1 MKIGTR
7 LLLILLLVGTLPL
20 TAAGFFAYTQ
30 SKQELLKSSEQT
42 LEALRNSRKE
52 QVENYFSERSKNL
65 DSIAGSSSVIQ
76 LFFAFEQVWRKGK
89 NDPAYQELEVQ
100 VGKEIKMMQTRYG
113 FTNFYVVNEFGDI
126 IFQAKPQDDFGTNLL
141 TGKYKDSP
149 FGQVVSKVTKSQ
161 STEITDVTRYEPSG
175 NNPVIFMSS
184 PIFEQGRIIGQLVA
198 EVSLDYVS
206 RLLDR
211 REGLGETGKVYLIG
225 QDKLFR
231 SELFVSDGTETLLT
245 QKLET
250 GLADTALA
258 NQEGATLQTQ
268 DFRGVDTLVS
278 YSQIKVGNLK
288 WAIFAEM
295 DIAEIMA
302 APNKIRN
309 TALLFNAIVF
319 VIVAL
324 IASITARGLRKPM
337 QRMVQ
342 VTEQIGAGDLTVQL
356 EQTYLSRKD
365 EIGDMAR
372 AFKQMQSSLT
382 EILGQVKEAA
392 VSLNQ
397 STQEINGNATDVSS
411 STEHIANIVIEVVGA
426 ADHQVNRMEHTLT
439 LAERL
444 SNGIQVV
451 ASNAEQVAHSA
462 AEMQKN
468 ALSGRQAME
477 GIIGQMQEIHGSVQE
492 SSNVI
497 SKLDGLSHQISH
509 MIQAIT
515 QIANQTNLLA
525 LNAAIEAARAG
536 EHGKGFAVV
545 AGEVRKLSE
554 GTNEAA
560 QNIIQIVSEIQKG
573 TQQAVEQMQKG
584 SQRVEHGLQTA
595 RQSGDMFHQI
605 ERTIDQVTR
614 DIEGVS
620 TEVSKMNPSA
630 LEVVRFAEE
639 VSASSTQASSGMQ
652 SISAAIEEQSASMN
666 MIATSTEQLAGL
678 ACELEKSL
686 ERFTIQQRVATLEE
700 LATNEELAMV
710 TDESE
715 ATKLA
720 DPS

>member
-89 NDPAYQELEVQ
+89 NDPAYQELEVKA
-100 VGKEIKMMQTRYG
+100 GKEIKMMQTRYG
-113 FTNFYVVNEFGDI
+113 FSNFYVVNEFGDI
-126 IFQAKPQDDFGTNLL
+126 IFQAKPQNDFGTNLL
-141 TGKYKDSP
+141 TGKYKDTP
-149 FGQVVSKVTKSQ
+149 FGQIVAKVSKSQ
-161 STEITDVTRYEPSG
+161 STEITDVARYEPSG

-211 REGLGETGKVYLIG
+211 REGLGQTGKVYLIG
-225 QDKLFR
+225 QDKLLR
-231 SELFVSDGTETLLT
+231 SELYVNDGTTSLLT
-245 QKLET
+245 QKIDT
-250 GLADTALA
+250 PLADQAL
-258 NQEGATLQTQ
+258 QPSEEGATLQSQ

-278 YSQIKVGNLK
+278 YSPIKVGNLK

-319 VIVAL
+319 VIVA
-324 IASITARGLRKPM
+324 IVASMTARGLRKPM

-356 EQTYLSRKD
+356 EQNYLTRKD

-372 AFKQMQSSLT
+372 AFGQMQGSLT

-392 VSLNQ
+392 VSLNK
-397 STQEINGNATDVSS
+397 STQEINGNATDVSA
-411 STEHIANIVIEVVGA
+411 STEHIAHIVVEVVGA

-462 AEMQKN
+462 TEMQKN
-468 ALSGRQAME
+468 ALQGRKAME
-477 GIIGQMQEIHGSVQE
+477 GIIMQMQEIHGSVKD
-492 SSNVI
+492 SADVI

-573 TQQAVEQMQKG
+573 TEQAVQQMQTG
-584 SQRVEHGLQTA
+584 SQQVEYGLQTA

-620 TEVSKMNPSA
+620 SEVGKMNPSA

-639 VSASSTQASSGMQ
+639 VSASSAQASSGMQ

-666 MIATSTEQLAGL
+666 MIATSTDQLAEL
-678 ACELEKSL
+678 AHD
-686 ERFTIQQRVATLEE
+686 LEE
-700 LATNEELAMV
+700 SLQRFSIAQP
-710 TDESE
+710 
-715 ATKLA
+715 ATKEETPEDLPEEMSA
-720 DPS
+720 EAEV